1 MEFSGTYVSV
11 NCWQLLAPFRSFSL
25 SCCLRHLV
33 TQLALTFFL
42 HLFELFIDA
51 SAREHESTGKSGHG
65 DWKHAA
71 YEINEQIN
79 VMLLYFKN
87 IMYIISVYHHET
99 NWPDMSAILIQAKRT
114 AKEPAKL
121 SQLNETPKSAGFTT
135 RNASGTS
142 WAAFDSSGRWD
153 ASSSL
158 YACCGTV
165 LTRNCALLNNG
176 LVQDL

>member
-1 MEFSGTYVSV
+1 
-11 NCWQLLAPFRSFSL
+11 
-25 SCCLRHLV
+25 
-33 TQLALTFFL
+33 
-42 HLFELFIDA
+42 
-51 SAREHESTGKSGHG
+51 
-65 DWKHAA
+65 
-71 YEINEQIN
+71 
-79 VMLLYFKN
+79 
-87 IMYIISVYHHET
+87 MYIISVYHHET

-114 AKEPAKL
+114 AKEAAKL